1 MRKAPSFLPF
11 LFAAILL
18 PGAAAKTRPFGV
30 KDFLG
35 LPILASPSL
44 SPDGSRAAYLE
55 VRRDLKKDTYHRRL
69 HLVDLSTG
77 KDRLLTRDGH
87 DDWGAFW
94 SRDGKVLYFFSN
106 RGGKTALYANRF
118 DGADPRKVAGPRKG
132 GIASPAFSPDGKLLA
147 FLAPPKG
154 KKGWG
159 KDPQVRTTL
168 EDRSTWPQLWVL
180 DLSTGKEKPL
190 TNGKV
195 FVYDFDWAPDGKRL
209 AFTADPKGSSGVTE
223 DHFLALVDL
232 SGKVEILSDLPAHH
246 ANPRFSPD
254 GKRLS
259 FTRDRHVK
267 WGHYVNVQD
276 LFVLNL
282 RTRRFNQLTASAP
295 FDLESGR
302 GWTAWSPDG
311 RWIRFLAG
319 RKARIR
325 LYEIP
330 ASGGKARV
338 IGEVPGSILQV
349 SLDDSGKRAV
359 FTASDFSHPSDLF
372 VSSLAEWAPKR
383 LTKVRET
390 VAPFGFHD
398 PIPLSWKSPDGLAVE
413 GFLFLP
419 PGLTE
424 GKKAPMVVEIHG
436 GPAACWLNAFTY
448 RYLWHVFASN
458 GWATLI
464 PNVRGSTTYGEKFL
478 RANLADFGG
487 GDFQDMMSG
496 VEAALA
502 TGSIDKDRLAISGYS
517 YGGFMVNMTV
527 TKTAVFKAAVGIAG
541 GFNFLSCFCQGNPVL
556 PEVYYD
562 PLGSPAKM
570 NKTFQD
576 SPIANVF
583 KVRTPLLLMHGTAD
597 QAVNH
602 MQSIEYFNALQELGK
617 PSKLVLYPGEG
628 HGINKPSHMVHYMT
642 TEIDWIRKWIE

>member
-1 MRKAPSFLPF
+1 MRKAL
-11 LFAAILL
+11 LL
-18 PGAAAKTRPFGV
+18 PLLGAVLSLCGTAAPARPFKV
-30 KDFLG
+30 KDFLR
-35 LPILASPSL
+35 LPILASPAL
-44 SPDGSRAAYLE
+44 SPSGDRAVYLE
-55 VRRDLKKDTYHRRL
+55 VRRDLKKNTYHRRL
-69 HLVDLSTG
+69 HLVWTATG
-77 KDRLLTRDGH
+77 KDVLLTRNGH

-94 SRDGKVLYFFSN
+94 SGDGSTLYFFSN
-106 RGGKTALYANRF
+106 RGGKTALYANHF
-118 DGADPRKVAGPRKG
+118 DGTDPAKVAGPRKG
-132 GIASPAFSPDGKLLA
+132 GISSPRFSPDERYLA

-154 KKGWG
+154 VKGYG

-168 EDRSTWPQLWVL
+168 EDRSTWPQLWIL
-180 DLSTGKEKPL
+180 DRKTGKEKNL
-190 TNGKV
+190 TGGKV
-195 FVYDFDWAPDGKRL
+195 YVYDFDWAPDGKKL

-223 DHFLALVDL
+223 DHYLALVDL

-276 LFVLNL
+276 LFVLDL
-282 RTRRFNQLTASAP
+282 ETRRFHQLTATAP

-311 RWIRFLAG
+311 RWIWFLAG
-319 RKARIR
+319 RKAKVR
-325 LYEIP
+325 LYKIP
-330 ASGGKARV
+330 AAGGKAR
-338 IGEVPGSILQV
+338 IAGETAGSILQV
-349 SLDDSGKRAV
+349 SLDAAARTAL
-359 FTASDFSHPSDLF
+359 FTSSDFSHPSDLF
-372 VSSLAEWAPKR
+372 LSPLGKWAPRR
-383 LTKVRET
+383 LTKAREAA
-390 VAPFGFHD
+390 APFGLQD
-398 PIPLSWKSPDGLAVE
+398 PVHLAWKSPDGLEVE

-419 PGLTE
+419 PNLPE
-424 GKKAPMVVEIHG
+424 GKKVPMVVEIHG
-436 GPAACWLNAFTY
+436 GPAACWLRAFSY
-448 RYLWHVFASN
+448 RYLWHVFASK

-487 GDFQDMMSG
+487 GDFKDMLSG

-502 TGSIDKDRLAISGYS
+502 TGSIDKDKLAISGYS

-527 TKTAVFKAAVGIAG
+527 TKTAVFRAAVAIAG
-541 GFNFLSCFCQGNPVL
+541 GFNFLSCFCQTNPVL

-570 NKTFQD
+570 KKAFQD
-576 SPIANVF
+576 SPIASVW

-597 QAVNH
+597 QAVH
-602 MQSIEYFNALQELGK
+602 YMQSVEYFHALQELGK
-617 PSKLVLYPGEG
+617 ESKLVLYPGEG

-642 TEIDWIRKWIE
+642 TEIDWIEKWIK

>member
-1 MRKAPSFLPF
+1 MRKALFLSPI
-11 LFAAILL
+11 LLAAIL
-18 PGAAAKTRPFGV
+18 PAGAPARTRPFRV
-30 KDFLG
+30 KDFLR
-35 LPILASPSL
+35 LPILASPAL
-44 SPDGSRAAYLE
+44 SPGGTRLVYLE
-55 VRRDLKKDTYHRRL
+55 VRRDLEKDTYHRIL
-69 HLVDLSTG
+69 HLVDLATAR
-77 KDRLLTRDGH
+77 DTRLTRNGH

-94 SRDGKVLYFFSN
+94 SRDGKILYFFSN
-106 RGGKTALYANRF
+106 RGGKTALYANHF
-118 DGADPRKVAGPRKG
+118 DGTDPRKVAGPRKG
-132 GIASPAFSPDGKLLA
+132 GIASPAFSPGGKYLA

-154 KKGWG
+154 KKGYG

-168 EDRSTWPQLWVL
+168 EDPSTWPQLWIL
-180 DLSTGKEKPL
+180 DTTTGKERPL
-190 TNGKV
+190 TKGNF
-195 FVYDFDWAPDGKRL
+195 FVYDFDWAPDGKKL

-246 ANPRFSPD
+246 GNPRFSPD

-276 LFVLNL
+276 LFVLDL
-282 RTRRFNQLTASAP
+282 ESRRFNQLTAGAP

-302 GWTAWSPDG
+302 GWTAWSPGG
-311 RWIRFLAG
+311 RWIWFLAG

-325 LYEIP
+325 LYRIP
-330 ASGGKARV
+330 SSGGKARV
-338 IGEVPGSILQV
+338 AGEVPGSILQV
-349 SLDDSGKRAV
+349 SLDSAGKRAA
-359 FTASDFSHPSDLF
+359 FTASDFTHPSDVF
-372 VSSLAEWAPKR
+372 VSSLEKWAPRR
-383 LTKVRET
+383 LTKAREAA
-390 VAPFGFHD
+390 APFGFHA
-398 PIPLSWKSPDGLAVE
+398 PFPLAWKAPDGLSVE

-419 PGLTE
+419 PGLAE
-424 GKKAPMVVEIHG
+424 GKKVPMVVEIHG
-436 GPAACWLNAFTY
+436 GPAACWLNAFSY
-448 RYLWHVFASN
+448 RYLWHVFASK
-458 GWATLI
+458 GWATLL

-478 RANLADFGG
+478 RANLSDFGG
-487 GDFQDMMSG
+487 GDFKDMMSG

-517 YGGFMVNMTV
+517 YGGFMVNMAV

-570 NKTFQD
+570 RKAFED
-576 SPIANVF
+576 SPIARVF
-583 KVRTPLLLMHGTAD
+583 DVRTPLLLMHGTAD

-602 MQSIEYFNALQELGK
+602 WQSIEYFNALQELGK

-642 TEIDWIRKWIE
+642 TEIDWIQKWIK